1 MFRLDFSAICY
12 KCLMSRGRPNV
23 REILRQ
29 LLALRTDVAEA
40 GEMLTKRWHPLVAD
54 TSFKRSALNLAHYLA
69 LRAEKFA
76 VVFFWR

>member
-1 MFRLDFSAICY
+1 MNSMRRSVLDII
-12 KCLMSRGRPNV
+12 KQ
-23 REILRQ
+23 I
-29 LLALRTDVAEA
+29 LALRANVAEA